1 MAMQNVG
8 RAMVTGLS
16 VLIAIALGCA
26 RAALVEYAANATGLE
41 GLIFN
46 LTGQL
51 EYTVQATSIL

>member
-26 RAALVEYAANATGLE
+26 RAARVEYAANATGLE
-41 GLIFN
+41 GLI
-46 LTGQL
+46 
-51 EYTVQATSIL
+51 V